1 MLFCCCSK
9 ARDDSTPAFEGFST
23 QRGLS
28 PETLPGVASKS
39 LGRILIEFVS
49 EEARLGLREVQ
60 CLEIIEKVL
69 IKANKNEVT
78 KKDVVTIFK
87 GIECIN
93 QKSIKHFLVQD
104 FFFVDNTR
112 VKYHLNKIIMFTMLY
127 SGGRD

>member
-1 MLFCCCSK
+1 M
-9 ARDDSTPAFEGFST
+9 
-23 QRGLS
+23 
-28 PETLPGVASKS
+28 PGVASKS

-93 QKSIKHFLVQD
+93 QKLIKHFLVQD
-104 FFFVDNTR
+104 FFFTDNTR